1 MSKVTQDLRKRLR
14 RMKKAIGVRLPF
26 KSGDHEAADPVADKL
41 RDLNWVDTED
51 EETARRQ
58 TSDQAVKGDGLAT
71 TVYNARPQNP
81 FSKDF

>member
-1 MSKVTQDLRKRLR
+1 MSEEPRSLLKAFGRAKRR
-14 RMKKAIGVRLPF
+14 IVGWLPF
-26 KSGDHEAADPVADKL
+26 LGRPSATSDPVADRLK
-41 RDLNWVDTED
+41 DLNWVETED

-58 TSDQAVKGDGLAT
+58 TADQAVKGDGLAT

>member
-1 MSKVTQDLRKRLR
+1 MNEEPRSLL
-14 RMKKAIGVRLPF
+14 KAFSRVKDIIVEWLPF
-26 KSGDHEAADPVADKL
+26 LAGPNATSDPIADKL
-41 RDLNWVDTED
+41 KDLNWVETED

-58 TSDQAVKGDGLAT
+58 TADQTVKGDGLAT